1 MVSIRMLKLWG
12 ASVLP
17 PLELIFK
24 FCFESGKFTSEW
36 KKANVLLVHKTCDKQ
51 SLKNYRAISLL
62 PVCGK
67 TFDWYTTKC
76 LTENDLISHD
86 QSEFH
91 PGDSCINYLLSITNE
106 IYKPFDEGNETK
118 AVFLDISTAFDKV
131 WKVSFWK
138 VSFIN

>member
-76 LTENDLISHD
+76 LSENDLISHD
-86 QSEFH
+86 QSEFY

-118 AVFLDISTAFDKV
+118 AVILDISTAFDKV